1 MFVVNHIL
9 IYIYKDFFNFFFYFN
24 KYMENPLLLDLE
36 KKKEIIK
43 NEKLD
48 KKIINEIKKMS

>member
-1 MFVVNHIL
+1 
-9 IYIYKDFFNFFFYFN
+9 
-24 KYMENPLLLDLE
+24 MENPLLLDLE

-48 KKIINEIKKMS
+48 EKIINEIKKNK